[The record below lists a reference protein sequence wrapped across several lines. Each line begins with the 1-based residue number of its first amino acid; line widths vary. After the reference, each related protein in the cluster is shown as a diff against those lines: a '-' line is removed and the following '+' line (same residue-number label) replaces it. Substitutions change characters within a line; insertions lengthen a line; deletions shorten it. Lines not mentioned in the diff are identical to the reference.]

1 VRRVTDAIS
10 MDPGGPRVAVDTPVG
25 QLVEEAASAFEAMGM
40 PLARRWAQTLVAASL
55 GVPYAE
61 LGEHAGWALDA
72 EGRSRFEEVL
82 RLASP
87 DAPVAYLLG
96 RAPFLGLDF
105 EVSRETLIPKVDTE
119 LFVRIVLEDLVRRP
133 LPEEAR
139 VLELCTGSGCIALS
153 LARRFPRATVLA
165 TDVSAGALAVARR
178 NVLGYDLGDRVE
190 LGLGDMWEPVEALA
204 AGRSFD
210 LILSNPPYIPTGE
223 IPGMGRHVAEHEPHL
238 ALDGGPDGL
247 DLHRRILE
255 GAADHLAPGGRLFLE
270 HEWYHGPTSRALA
283 EHQRERFVDVRTLRD
298 ANGKDRALYAR
309 RVGSARS

>member
-1 VRRVTDAIS
+1 
-10 MDPGGPRVAVDTPVG
+10 
-25 QLVEEAASAFEAMGM
+25 VEETTAAFQLMGM
-40 PLARRWAQTLVAASL
+40 PLARRWARTLVAAAL
-55 GVPYAE
+55 NVGYAE
-61 LGEHAGWALDA
+61 LGSHSSRRLGP
-72 EGRSRFEEVL
+72 EGRRRFVGVFRE
-82 RLASP
+82 ASP
-87 DAPVAYLLG
+87 NTPVAYLVG

-119 LFVRIVLEDLVRRP
+119 LFVCIVLEHLVRQP
-133 LPEEAR
+133 LPEDAR

-153 LARRFPRATVLA
+153 LARRLPGSTVLA

-178 NVLGYDLGDRVE
+178 NVLGYDLGDRVK

-204 AGRSFD
+204 AGRPFD

-270 HEWYHGPTSRALA
+270 HEWYHGPASRALA
-283 EHQRERFVDVRTLRD
+283 ESQRERFVDVRTLRD
-298 ANGKDRALYAR
+298 ANDKDRALYAR
-309 RVGSARS
+309 REGPA